1 LQQSKACTQSSWLA
15 FDVTFMNTLNKLK
28 HWIAEVDHDSWEAWP
43 INLLGSIFALIFW
56 YFATLLYCEITKDVD
71 PLHKQAAYECY
82 IEGD

>member
-1 LQQSKACTQSSWLA
+1 
-15 FDVTFMNTLNKLK
+15 MNTLNKLK
-28 HWIAEVDHDSWEAWP
+28 QWIAEVDQDSWEAWP

-71 PLHKQAAYECY
+71 PVRKQAAYECY